1 MKQTFY
7 GGGFFF
13 VNMYADVC
21 NICSSDPTISKAVIR
36 IVTALFL
43 KETLA
48 SAALDSD
55 MVMEDNRRAAVEAQT
70 KLEELFRAADDDGDG
85 HWC

>member
-1 MKQTFY
+1 MIF
-7 GGGFFF
+7 
-13 VNMYADVC
+13 
-21 NICSSDPTISKAVIR
+21 PRISKAVIR

-85 HWC
+85 HLCRF

>member
-1 MKQTFY
+1 MVF
-7 GGGFFF
+7 
-13 VNMYADVC
+13 
-21 NICSSDPTISKAVIR
+21 SRISKAVIR

-85 HWC
+85 HWCRF